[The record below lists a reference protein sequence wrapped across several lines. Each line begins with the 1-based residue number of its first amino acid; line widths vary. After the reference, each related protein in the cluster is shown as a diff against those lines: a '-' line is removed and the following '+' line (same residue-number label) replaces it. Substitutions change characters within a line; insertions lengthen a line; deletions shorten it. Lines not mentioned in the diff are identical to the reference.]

1 MAKMNK
7 NISKLVI
14 EKPVVGG
21 SVDVWGS
28 IINKDL
34 DNIGAFADE
43 VATKMDTHDQEIA
56 NLTND
61 KVSKD
66 EVETTITPI
75 VNNYVENTVKPN
87 IDTYINDVSKPAID
101 KYVDGKKP
109 TIDKHITD
117 ELAKQIEANKGTLD
131 TYVETDEKPKLDA
144 YEKEKEKE
152 LDTYVTTTAQTAIDT
167 YVTDTTKPSLD
178 AYEKEKEQELDTFKE
193 TKTTEITAHTDEE
206 KERITTEVSNVAGTA
221 KQSVTNEGTKQ
232 VGLVTVEGNKVIEQV
247 KTLVEGNHDTT
258 NALTLSGKTRPE
270 FEKEVQGVI
279 GEYEGTFPLTSA
291 VQNKVYYIPTI
302 GKYYR
307 CKTAYNGTQLTMPN
321 ENFEEISTS
330 INSDRLSNL
339 YGYKL
344 IATVDFPE
352 KGIEKEVY
360 DFGKNI
366 YGKDNYNKGYGSP
379 FMEIIVFLHNS
390 ISDSWGGYREVKF
403 ATYSRPNEDVVEL
416 YNIGDGG
423 YNNSVVKL
431 NRATKKLTVTSSV
444 NNMLCDVYA
453 MFLPHSNLINKK

>member
-34 DNIGAFADE
+34 DNIGTFANE
-43 VATKMDTHDQEIA
+43 VATKMDTHDQELA
-56 NLTND
+56 NLEND
-61 KVSKD
+61 KVSKN

-117 ELAKQIEANKGTLD
+117 ELAKQIEANKSTLD

-144 YEKEKEKE
+144 YEKEKEQE

-178 AYEKEKEQELDTFKE
+178 AYEKEKEQELDAFKE
-193 TKTTEITAHTDEE
+193 TKTTEITAHTDTE
-206 KERITTEVSNVAGTA
+206 KERITTEINNVAGTA

-247 KTLVEGNHDTT
+247 KTLVEGNPATT
-258 NALTLSGKTRPE
+258 NALTLSGKTRAE
-270 FEKEVQGVI
+270 FEKEAQGVI

-330 INSDRLSNL
+330 INSD
-339 YGYKL
+339 KL
-344 IATVDFPE
+344 
-352 KGIEKEVY
+352 G
-360 DFGKNI
+360 
-366 YGKDNYNKGYGSP
+366 
-379 FMEIIVFLHNS
+379 
-390 ISDSWGGYREVKF
+390 
-403 ATYSRPNEDVVEL
+403 
-416 YNIGDGG
+416 
-423 YNNSVVKL
+423 
-431 NRATKKLTVTSSV
+431 
-444 NNMLCDVYA
+444 
-453 MFLPHSNLINKK
+453 NLINITSFKNEEILFPDITISNACNLTIVGNIAHLFLDGVLLNNVKNGYNDLIKIPRQYTIVSVIDGTFINTNGASECYVRAFDNKVCLFSKKEILTPTRYSYLTMSIPVKKLY

>member
-7 NISKLVI
+7 NISRLVI

-21 SVDVWGS
+21 SVDVWGN

-43 VATKMDTHDQEIA
+43 VATKMDTHDQELA
-56 NLTND
+56 NLKND
-61 KVSKD
+61 KVSKN
-66 EVETTITPI
+66 EVEATITPI

-87 IDTYINDVSKPAID
+87 IDTYVNDVSKPAID

-144 YEKEKEKE
+144 YEKEKENE

-178 AYEKEKEQELDTFKE
+178 AYEKEKENELDTFKE

-206 KERITTEVSNVAGTA
+206 KERITTEVNNVAGTA
-221 KQSVTNEGTKQ
+221 KQSVTNEGTRQ
-232 VGLVTVEGNKVIEQV
+232 AGLVTIEGNKVIEQV
-247 KTLVEGNHDTT
+247 KTLVEGNPDTT
-258 NALTLSGKTRPE
+258 NALTLSGKTRVE
-270 FEKEVQGVI
+270 FEKETQGVI

-330 INSDRLSNL
+330 INSDKLSNL
-339 YGYKL
+339 SKL
-344 IATVDFPE
+344 
-352 KGIEKEVY
+352 
-360 DFGKNI
+360 
-366 YGKDNYNKGYGSP
+366 
-379 FMEIIVFLHNS
+379 
-390 ISDSWGGYREVKF
+390 
-403 ATYSRPNEDVVEL
+403 EDR
-416 YNIGDGG
+416 I
-423 YNNSVVKL
+423 
-431 NRATKKLTVTSSV
+431 
-444 NNMLCDVYA
+444 
-453 MFLPHSNLINKK
+453 LINKVVYHSKLIDADNIVYSSLYFRFWAVPAKGIPKEIGDYEFILYTISFDRNLTENSIPESGATEFGYGAQFCFTLTETPKIYFRPFRWNKQKYDNWREITATELLA

>member
-21 SVDVWGS
+21 SVDVWGN

-43 VATKMDTHDQEIA
+43 VATKMNTHDQELA
-56 NLTND
+56 NLAND
-61 KVSKD
+61 KVSKN
-66 EVETTITPI
+66 EIETNITPI

-101 KYVDGKKP
+101 QYVDGKKP

-117 ELAKQIEANKGTLD
+117 ELAKQIETNKGTLD

-152 LDTYVTTTAQTAIDT
+152 LDTYVATTAQTAIDT

-178 AYEKEKEQELDTFKE
+178 AYEKEKEKELDTFKE
-193 TKTTEITAHTDEE
+193 TKTTEITAHTDKE
-206 KERITTEVSNVAGTA
+206 KTRITTEVNNVADTA

-232 VGLVTVEGNKVIEQV
+232 TGLVASEGNKVIEQV
-247 KTLVEGNHDTT
+247 KTLVEGNPATT
-258 NALTLSGKTRPE
+258 NALTLSGKTRTE
-270 FEKEVQGVI
+270 FEKEAQGVI

-330 INSDRLSNL
+330 INSDKLSNL
-339 YGYKL
+339 SGYKL
-344 IATVDFPE
+344 VKEFTTTEINSTVEVFNYPE
-352 KGIEKEVY
+352 IVDNKNGENYFTEILVTAHHHNSMYGNLFAGAIKLGAVPLNQKVASTIYKKQNINIIEFDNSDDTLWKNHLLANIK
-360 DFGKNI
+360 GKNI
-366 YGKDNYNKGYGSP
+366 TFKIFVLK
-379 FMEIIVFLHNS
+379 ITL
-390 ISDSWGGYREVKF
+390 
-403 ATYSRPNEDVVEL
+403 
-416 YNIGDGG
+416 
-423 YNNSVVKL
+423 
-431 NRATKKLTVTSSV
+431 
-444 NNMLCDVYA
+444 
-453 MFLPHSNLINKK
+453 